1 MNSVACSYCAKLGM
15 VSNHLQCPVLL
26 NMVCR
31 ICNERGHCASFCRYS
46 ENKDNNEKVVKKKY
60 VSYANNRFALIYYD
74 DESELEEGEVEEDRE
89 GINGEEING
98 EEINGEEEMKQPPF
112 PIQMKKTNWA
122 DDVDDDFSYSFA

>member
-1 MNSVACSYCAKLGM
+1 
-15 VSNHLQCPVLL
+15 
-26 NMVCR
+26 MVCR

-74 DESELEEGEVEEDRE
+74 DESELEEGEVEE
-89 GINGEEING
+89 EED
-98 EEINGEEEMKQPPF
+98 GEEEMKQPPF